1 MLFMIAPQFS
11 IRRLL
16 AFTVVCSVFFY
27 FVSMAVR
34 GRLWAVHFAL
44 IGIAV
49 VVSLVVYALFFFIA
63 WLFSLALK
71 DLYSQPKSH
80 SPFAQHRPAPQ
91 IVPPDKAP

>member
-1 MLFMIAPQFS
+1 MFAPQFS

-16 AFTVVCSVFFY
+16 AFTVVCCVFFS
-27 FVSMAVR
+27 FVSLAVR
-34 GRLWAVHFAL
+34 GRLWAVPFAL
-44 IGIAV
+44 IGVAV

-71 DLYSQPKSH
+71 NLHWQPKSH

-91 IVPPDKAP
+91 ILPPDQAP